1 MSVLYSAQKQA
12 FKYKDKIKAVI
23 GLAGPYHFDYKGDE
37 IAEPA
42 FDLKIPYQQVMPYYF
57 VEPNQIKHYLLI
69 AEQDQLVGKH
79 NSFDLDN
86 ALRGKGNHSHIAIIP
101 KTGHITI
108 LASLASFVSHYFKTK
123 RTIMYFLEEAL
134 ED

>member
-1 MSVLYSAQKQA
+1 
-12 FKYKDKIKAVI
+12 
-23 GLAGPYHFDYKGDE
+23 
-37 IAEPA
+37 
-42 FDLKIPYQQVMPYYF
+42 VMPYYF

-86 ALRGKGNHSHIAIIP
+86 ALRGKGNHSHIAVIP